1 MMITTLAATHILRII
16 MVVSITIHLSS
27 VGMMTIIAELNILIS
42 IRLMEIER
50 SSCRSDSLETVHRS
64 SDCIQIHALNVNVI
78 KIICVTAACSYS
90 CTYCCRISSV
100 VVVAAVRMIDII
112 RILLVCVVGC
122 CCCCMLS
129 RVAFIDGSSVTI
141 NARAFFMLIICC

>member
-16 MVVSITIHLSS
+16 MVVSITIHLSI

-78 KIICVTAACSYS
+78 KIICVTAAYS